1 MVLAAAVELL
11 HCATLVHDDVID
23 DAAARRGVATG
34 NAVEG
39 SSTAILT
46 GDVLIAAAV
55 RAGHHE
61 RRVRDE
67 LGQATEV
74 CLGAGCDGFGCVGD
88 ELCGDGVEFDV
99 VVASPAFC
107 EWRPP
112 HWRGAWE
119 HGEDR

>member
-1 MVLAAAVELL
+1 MVPAAAVELL
-11 HCATLVHDDVID
+11 HCATLVHDDVND
-23 DAAARRGVATG
+23 DAAARRGAATV

-46 GDVLIAAAV
+46 GDVLIAAACGLATTN
-55 RAGHHE
+55 AGC
-61 RRVRDE
+61 
-67 LGQATEV
+67 ATTGSGDRGV
-74 CLGAGCDGFGCVGD
+74 PMSGCDGLGCVGD